1 MNIRKLLGLIGFVII
16 VLAAF
21 FLYLNKDLISV
32 PKTEQDFP
40 NPVLKTG
47 AMAPELEM
55 TDVEGK
61 THRLSEYRGKVV
73 LLNFWATWCPPCIA
87 EMPALEAAYA
97 KLKNQGFEILAINLD
112 EQPKAVH
119 KILQDQKLS
128 FKIFLDPQ
136 GKAAQAYLVYG
147 LPYTVVLDREGKI
160 QYKGFGGHE
169 WNQGKDLERLKAL
182 L

>member
-1 MNIRKLLGLIGFVII
+1 MNIRKLLGLVGFVVI
-16 VLAAF
+16 VLAAL
-21 FLYLNKDLISV
+21 FLYLNKDLVTIS
-32 PKTEQDFP
+32 KIESDFP

-47 AMAPELEM
+47 GMAPELEM
-55 TDVEGK
+55 IDVEGK

-73 LLNFWATWCPPCIA
+73 LINFWATWCPPCIA
-87 EMPALEAAYA
+87 EMPALESAYV
-97 KLKNQGFEILAINLD
+97 KLRDQGFEILAINLD
-112 EQPKAVH
+112 EQPKSVH
-119 KILQDQKLS
+119 QLIQEQKLS
-128 FKIFLDPQ
+128 FKVFLDPQ

-169 WNQGKDLERLKAL
+169 WDQGKDLERLKAL